1 MSNRIVTKKTI
12 TPTGPV
18 IPGSDNLTDFTSE
31 ILGQNQVV
39 GTTDIT
45 TINAV
50 DSDIIDLNADT
61 VSLDNTTMLEEMN
74 INNYKISNL
83 ARPTNN
89 KDAATKKYT
98 DDKLAYL
105 KWKEPCRVATTTE
118 ITLSGLQTID
128 GVFVDSDDRVLVK
141 DQTNEYNNGYY
152 NASTGSWSRTS
163 DMQVGV
169 DAEGFTCMVTEG
181 LVNSEIP
188 FTCVTY
194 EPDDIVGTDPV
205 TFSQFGGGIIAIN
218 DRSYF
223 SQQMV
228 TGSSGTDFNIQSS
241 GFTHTFNIPDASS
254 SNRGLVTTSDWSTF
268 NNKLS
273 PSVISNNI
281 YIGSGSNLPVSRTL
295 TGDFTITDTGS
306 STANV
311 TLSNTAVTPGSYT
324 ASTIDVTSKGLLVD
338 VTDGTGF
345 ASPSGPVNS
354 VQYRDSNAGFIGSS
368 TLIYDGTLNITFG
381 TEATTSVIK
390 GPDATTLDLDGSS
403 LKIRSGS
410 GPGSGLGSGS
420 GGSLTFGGSIINYK
434 GPMKSISTSNVTMSN
449 FITGP
454 LSSSGDFSVKT
465 IKFDQSLFTNLNVD
479 DVFVNESF
487 TKNLSQS
494 TIKTLPNIS
503 TKSATISGSNVTYN
517 WGQLTSGLIVRT
529 GLTSVSNDILPDAST
544 ISNYLASVSKGT
556 NVRFTILNNSS
567 YNIILNE
574 GTGVTISG
582 NNFILANA
590 WIDCI
595 LVVVSSTE
603 VKIINL
609 TEIPAGSIVSD
620 IYTGSTN
627 SIYDMVM
634 ISPIHLYVARTTSTT
649 AQVYDVSDPINPVL
663 VKDDL
668 PGMKFCADRLA
679 GNYLVAWTYE
689 RYNLAYM
696 YTFDVSD
703 PTNPVQTYVEDL
715 RPSVTWG
722 RSSIGSNLPLF
733 DDGSFFV
740 FSNTNN
746 GHAKGQINLSD
757 GSVSHVVNYT
767 TNPQQGTYNNLSAGF
782 IRVGDYAYG
791 GGGRRDAAD
800 GAYGKW
806 LGQSI
811 TDGIQV
817 WTLGIIGNLSN
828 YTFYGGYG
836 VGYARIYETQVT
848 KTWLEVPENNT
859 VITYS
864 WSPYPDNIPELYF
877 SRYTNDPDP
886 LALEITENAKI
897 DISVT
902 YNDLYCIRYN
912 SKKLLVSGINSGISA
927 FSADFSGS
935 LSSAVDPTP
944 LWTNN
949 SISAMMILPISGT
962 NYAFV
967 GTSDG
972 RLITIK
978 TL

>member
-181 LVNSEIP
+181 LVNAEIP

-254 SNRGLVTTSDWSTF
+254 SSRGLVTTSDWSTF

-311 TLSNTAVTPGSYT
+311 TLANTSVTPGSYT

-420 GGSLTFGGSIINYK
+420 GGSLTFDGSIINYK
-434 GPMKSISTSNVTMSN
+434 GPMKSISTSNVTISN
-449 FITGP
+449 FETGP

-517 WGQLTSGLIVRT
+517 WGQLTSGLVVRT
-529 GLTSVSNDILPDAST
+529 GLTSGSNDILPDAST

-620 IYTGSTN
+620 IYTGDTVL
-627 SIYDMVM
+627 IRDMVM
-634 ISPIHLYVARTTSTT
+634 ISPTHLFVAREGVS
-649 AQVYDVSDPINPVL
+649 AQVYDVSDPLNPIAVVSSGLQSVNFVGNL
-663 VKDDL
+663 VSND
-668 PGMKFCADRLA
+668 G
-679 GNYLVAWTYE
+679 YLLTWVQPRYQSTY
-689 RYNLAYM
+689 YLY
-696 YTFDVSD
+696 DVND
-703 PTNPVQTYVEDL
+703 PTSPVMVDTGVFGTEWWRMQ
-715 RPSVTWG
+715 
-722 RSSIGSNLPLF
+722 IGSNLAF
-733 DDGSFFV
+733 WEDGTFIGMGG
-740 FSNTNN
+740 SNNN
-746 GHAKGQINLSD
+746 GYDSASR
-757 GSVSHVVNYT
+757 VPYVVGNI
-767 TNPQQGTYNNLSAGF
+767 S
-782 IRVGDYAYG
+782 G
-791 GGGRRDAAD
+791 G
-800 GAYGKW
+800 
-806 LGQSI
+806 
-811 TDGIQV
+811 
-817 WTLGIIGNLSN
+817 
-828 YTFYGGYG
+828 
-836 VGYARIYETQVT
+836 
-848 KTWLEVPENNT
+848 
-859 VITYS
+859 
-864 WSPYPDNIPELYF
+864 
-877 SRYTNDPDP
+877 
-886 LALEITENAKI
+886 
-897 DISVT
+897 SVT
-902 YNDLYCIRYN
+902 YVGALKATDSIGYHNTVVTGLIKIGENNFGGSGRYIAYGEFMVGNRLNNGNSDWKLNDFYSYNHLVYGLQISKIYFDILNENILLLYHWTSYN
-912 SKKLLVSGINSGISA
+912 NDTSFFLTKYNETGSGSTLVSKVRTIISNNWDSNKDIYCVSCINGKILASSITNGIAYFMPNFETLEINPIPIWA
-927 FSADFSGS
+927 
-935 LSSAVDPTP
+935 
-944 LWTNN
+944 NN
-949 SISAMMILPISGT
+949 SINALMIRELPNSDK
-962 NYAFV
+962 YAV
-967 GTSDG
+967 VSTSDG
-972 RLITIK
+972 RIVTVIL
-978 TL
+978 